1 MSISL
6 PCEKTESG
14 IKLWLKSRFGIAKW
28 NWLLILTPIISKIRI
43 HKFVAHGMSIQ
54 SVIYF
59 WIDPSVI
66 SVQVQSHLACHVG
79 PTFKAKS
86 TVLNINL
93 YEF

>member
-14 IKLWLKSRFGIAKW
+14 IRLWLKDRYGITKQ
-28 NWLLILTPIISKIRI
+28 NSVLIHTPVISKIWI

-59 WIDPSVI
+59 RIDPSVI

-93 YEF
+93 